1 MEAKNNLAAAVV
13 DIAGEGAAVAADRAS
28 GGRPREATVDAREA
42 PPRTTGRGVEHL
54 LAGRLQSG
62 LDLQG
67 GLEGWPGGEGT
78 AAGSATKNG
87 SAAHDAPLWPP
98 VEPPALQ
105 ADALQDGA
113 EKERSRTSHVGA
125 ANPDKD

>member
-13 DIAGEGAAVAADRAS
+13 DIAGEGAAATAGRAS

-42 PPRTTGRGVEHL
+42 PPRASGRGVEHL

-67 GLEGWPGGEGT
+67 GLEGWPGGEGI
-78 AAGSATKNG
+78 AAGRVTEDG

-98 VEPPALQ
+98 PGGASCPTSGRPA
-105 ADALQDGA
+105 
-113 EKERSRTSHVGA
+113 RWC
-125 ANPDKD
+125 